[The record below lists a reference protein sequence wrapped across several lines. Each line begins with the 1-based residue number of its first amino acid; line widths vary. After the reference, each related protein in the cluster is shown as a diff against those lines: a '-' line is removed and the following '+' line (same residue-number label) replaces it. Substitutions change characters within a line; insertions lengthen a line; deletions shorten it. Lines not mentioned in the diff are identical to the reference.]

1 MSAYTVY
8 TLEASNITVSGG
20 KELSGYWEGDGSQL
34 EGETITLNNNNWVA
48 VEINDTSNDRFE
60 DWDTDQTL
68 VSETTYNG
76 ETHDAGLVVTPEY
89 TVEVQDPDGNIYTLQ
104 GFNINEAVQPPG
116 VDAYGTVEG
125 LAFVGE
131 PGGFPPIGVPLTVI
145 STEDYPDTPYD
156 SLVTPQCFTAGCEIS
171 TPNGLQKIETLR
183 VGDTVLTKDHGPQTI
198 RWIGQRKFSAG
209 QLAQNTKLRPIRI
222 VKEALGNGLPKRDL
236 LVSRQH
242 RMLMRSK
249 IARRMF
255 DVSEVLVPAIKLINL
270 PGIFID
276 EQVETVEYFHLLF
289 DQHEIIFAEGAPSE
303 SLLTGPQALKGLT
316 PEARAEILSIFPEL
330 AEWNPA
336 LRSARL
342 IPSGKQQKKLVY
354 RHLKNSR
361 PCLEVF
367 SC

>member
-1 MSAYTVY
+1 MQTHTIH
-8 TLEASNITVSGG
+8 TLEASNVTVSGG
-20 KELSGYWEGDGSQL
+20 KELSGYTVGGGSHLADQ
-34 EGETITLNNNNWVA
+34 TITLQSDNWVT
-48 VEINDTSNDRFE
+48 VDIHDVNNDIFDDNDPS
-60 DWDTDQTL
+60 QTL
-68 VSETTYNG
+68 ASDITYDG
-76 ETHDAGLVVTPEY
+76 TEYAAGLVVEAEY
-89 TVEVQDPDGNIYTLQ
+89 KVVVKDPDGNLYALL
-104 GFNINEAVQPPG
+104 GFNINEPMQDPNG
-116 VDAYGTVEG
+116 HAYGTVEG

-131 PGGFPPIGVPLTVI
+131 PGEFPPIGVPLTVI
-145 STEDYPDTPYD
+145 STKDFPETPYNT
-156 SLVTPQCFTAGCEIS
+156 LATPQCFTAGCKIS

-198 RWIGQRKFSAG
+198 RWIGQRKFNAG

-222 VKEALGNGLPKRDL
+222 VQGTLGNGLPKRDL

-249 IARRMF
+249 VARRMF

-316 PEARAEILSIFPEL
+316 PGARAEILSIFPEL
-330 AEWNPA
+330 AAWNPA
-336 LRSARL
+336 LQSARL
-342 IPSGKQQKKLVY
+342 IPSGKQQKKLVD

-361 PCLEVF
+361 PCLESF
-367 SC
+367 QH